1 VNDGPPSPAA
11 LPDRP
16 TRLTAPEA
24 DAVFRHILSDQTRPV
39 FALVYAMTGDWHA
52 SQDITQ
58 ETFIKLHGQ
67 LHKTEV
73 DGRILAW
80 TRRVAA
86 NAALNL
92 IRARK
97 TRPGPMDPVGA
108 EAVAECGVDPAT
120 RQFCRE
126 LAGQI
131 AKLPDRKRDIVE
143 MRVWD
148 GMSYG
153 EISQRVGCS
162 VDCAKKVFERFRKAL
177 KRREH

>member
-1 VNDGPPSPAA
+1 VNDGVPPPVP
-11 LPDRP
+11 LQDRP

-97 TRPGPMDPVGA
+97 AQPGPMDPLGA
-108 EAVAECGVDPAT
+108 DAEAECGVDPAV
-120 RQFCRE
+120 RQFCRDLLE
-126 LAGQI
+126 HI
-131 AKLPDRKRDIVE
+131 AKLPSHKREIVE
-143 MRVWD
+143 MRIWD
-148 GMSYG
+148 RMSYG
-153 EISQRVGCS
+153 EISQEVGCS
-162 VDCAKKVFERFRKAL
+162 VDCAKKVFERFRKTL
-177 KRREH
+177 KRIES